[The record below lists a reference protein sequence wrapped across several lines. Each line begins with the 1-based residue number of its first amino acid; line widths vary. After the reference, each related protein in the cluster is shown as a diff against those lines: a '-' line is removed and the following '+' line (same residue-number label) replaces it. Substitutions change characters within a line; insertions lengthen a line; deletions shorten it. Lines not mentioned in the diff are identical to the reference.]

1 MGMKINDVIQWH
13 CEDSDDNTT
22 WKKTGL
28 VTSKGVV
35 YLGGGVDFGTAIG
48 KVIPIEQVKEE
59 ARCNDPG
66 MNEIKIVST
75 ASRLADYISKL
86 G

>member
-1 MGMKINDVIQWH
+1 
-13 CEDSDDNTT
+13 
-22 WKKTGL
+22 
-28 VTSKGVV
+28 
-35 YLGGGVDFGTAIG
+35 DFGTAIG